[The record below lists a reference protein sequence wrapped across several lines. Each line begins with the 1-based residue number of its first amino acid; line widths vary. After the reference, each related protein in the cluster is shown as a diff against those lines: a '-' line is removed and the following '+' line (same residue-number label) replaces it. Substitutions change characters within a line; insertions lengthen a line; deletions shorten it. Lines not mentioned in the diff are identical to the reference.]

1 MNLINLLRHIIHRKV
16 THVWTN
22 LQPKAEVEN
31 VVENMHQKKVK
42 SKNQQSSEAIEF
54 KGLFRGG
61 WEKTSYPGISAEGYR
76 QKHKMQVASKKVYW
90 KKTFS

>member
-1 MNLINLLRHIIHRKV
+1 MFEQIYS
-16 THVWTN
+16 
-22 LQPKAEVEN
+22 
-31 VVENMHQKKVK
+31 QKLKWK
-42 SKNQQSSEAIEF
+42 ILWKICIKNQQSSEAIEF